1 MTYGQPFHT
10 GNVTAIRH
18 LDQHQNGEFL
28 EFLVAG
34 KSQGKLRMPAD
45 LPRDAVGCIGAC
57 NGQGGGISAIA
68 PASFQV
74 GQHGPGVSL
83 HNGRGGGS
91 NSTAV
96 WSAGL
101 GSCNQIAFLT
111 PDTRQVGTVQ
121 FTVSLGT
128 GVGSFI
134 DIGWCSPSLDPTGKT
149 YKPGPKKPPSEYDC
163 IYSLTVPTYYCTVVQ
178 GLSERTR
185 APSIRAFVQIARF
198 SVGHDLHR
206 THTRGRK
213 PNFTI

>member
-1 MTYGQPFHT
+1 VTYGQPFHT

-149 YKPGPKKPPSEYDC
+149 YKPGPKPSEWMGEQGPGKC
-163 IYSLTVPTYYCTVVQ
+163 WIYREQ
-178 GLSERTR
+178 GLFKAST
-185 APSIRAFVQIARF
+185 
-198 SVGHDLHR
+198 SVPPPCHTYHD
-206 THTRGRK
+206 RK
-213 PNFTI
+213 SGLAEICLCFAMPILTLMQRSR